1 LKFEIQKQKMFY
13 EAPAA
18 QKVENKK
25 DQFFFCSAK

>member
-1 LKFEIQKQKMFY
+1 MFY

-25 DQFFFCSAK
+25 DQFFFVLQNDIRLQT